1 MNKIRSRINKPP
13 LAFCGEKFMRHLRAF
28 VVLATIVSSAHV
40 SSASSVSCQCQAAF
54 VCDGKDCHHFS
65 GDVAACFT
73 FKLTYD
79 KPEKRIRL
87 CRDAQCEEG
96 RMSVEKTS
104 DGQMIL
110 RTSIKWG
117 GESGGTGTWIMVDDN
132 AGFVYRQKGTRSL
145 EVISGPCE

>member
-1 MNKIRSRINKPP
+1 
-13 LAFCGEKFMRHLRAF
+13 MRLFRF
-28 VVLATIVSSAHV
+28 LLVLAATLYSANAAI
-40 SSASSVSCQCQAAF
+40 ASSVSCRCQAAF
-54 VCDGKDCHHFS
+54 VCDGKGCNHFS
-65 GDVAACFT
+65 GDAAACFT

-87 CRDAQCEEG
+87 CRDAQCQEG
-96 RMSVEKTS
+96 RMAVEPTG

-117 GESGGTGTWIMVDDN
+117 GESGGAGTWIMIDDN
-132 AGFVYRQKGTRSL
+132 AGFVYRQKGARWL

>member
-1 MNKIRSRINKPP
+1 MRYLSIF
-13 LAFCGEKFMRHLRAF
+13 LA
-28 VVLATIVSSAHV
+28 LAALMPSVYVAN
-40 SSASSVSCQCQAAF
+40 ASSISCQCQAAF
-54 VCDGKDCHHFS
+54 VCNGTGCQHYS
-65 GDVAACFT
+65 GDAAACFT

-87 CRDAQCEEG
+87 CRDAQCQEG

-117 GESGGTGTWIMVDDN
+117 SESGGDGTWIMIDDN
-132 AGFVYRQKGTRSL
+132 AGFVYRQKGAKAL

>member
-1 MNKIRSRINKPP
+1 MRYLSAF
-13 LAFCGEKFMRHLRAF
+13 LALVSLVYSGHVAF
-28 VVLATIVSSAHV
+28 A
-40 SSASSVSCQCQAAF
+40 ASISCQCQAAF
-54 VCDGKDCHHFS
+54 VCTGKGCQHYS
-65 GDVAACFT
+65 GDAAACFT

-87 CRDAQCEEG
+87 CRDAQCQEG

-117 GESGGTGTWIMVDDN
+117 SESGGDGTWIMVDDN
-132 AGFVYRQKGTRSL
+132 AGFVYRQKGTKSL

>member
-1 MNKIRSRINKPP
+1 
-13 LAFCGEKFMRHLRAF
+13 MRYFRVF
-28 VVLATIVSSAHV
+28 VASAMLMSSAQV
-40 SSASSVSCQCQAAF
+40 AFAASISCQCQAAF
-54 VCDGKDCHHFS
+54 VCDGKGCQHYS
-65 GDVAACFT
+65 GDAAACFT

-87 CRDAQCEEG
+87 CRDAQCDEG

-104 DGQMIL
+104 DGQLIL

-117 GESGGTGTWIMVDDN
+117 GESGGDGTWIMVDDN
-132 AGFVYRQKGTRSL
+132 AGFVYRQKGTKSL